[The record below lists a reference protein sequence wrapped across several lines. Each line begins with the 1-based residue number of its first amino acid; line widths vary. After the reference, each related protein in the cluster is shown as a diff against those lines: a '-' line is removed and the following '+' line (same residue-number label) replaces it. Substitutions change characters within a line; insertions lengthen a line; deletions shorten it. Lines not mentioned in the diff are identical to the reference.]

1 MERVLKALAKKAAD
15 LEKER
20 KISEA
25 NQRAIRKT
33 NRKAYLKRKKA
44 AEEKAAKEKA
54 LRGEWTWR
62 NKNVNIKKTTLVSEE
77 TTNMWNYSRI
87 S

>member
-44 AEEKAAKEKA
+44 AEEKAAKERA
-54 LRGEWTWR
+54 LRGE
-62 NKNVNIKKTTLVSEE
+62 
-77 TTNMWNYSRI
+77 
-87 S
+87 